1 MLGNGPKV
9 PSWMRIRTAGGTK
22 LRHPAAY
29 CSPAVPNRKGPPAIK
44 CLRPVVVRDCGAV
57 RAGQIAAVSRDGGHW
72 HPASDTSVPRKLD
85 ARYGNTRYRSTGTG
99 IQGWRLPHLARR
111 LPTWHPPLPPQQ
123 LLHRVPGAPCP
134 FALLMGFLRP
144 QPRLSVMPVIPTAV
158 TPRETL
164 AGGLV

>member
-111 LPTWHPPLPPQQ
+111 LPTWQAAPTSGSPA
-123 LLHRVPGAPCP
+123 APCP

-144 QPRLSVMPVIPTAV
+144 QPRLSVMPVIPTAGA
-158 TPRETL
+158 PRETL
-164 AGGLV
+164 AGALV